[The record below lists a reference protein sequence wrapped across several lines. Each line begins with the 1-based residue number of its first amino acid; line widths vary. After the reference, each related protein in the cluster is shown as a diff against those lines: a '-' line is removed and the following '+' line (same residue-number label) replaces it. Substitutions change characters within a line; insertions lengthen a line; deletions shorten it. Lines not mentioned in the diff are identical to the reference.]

1 MSIEKPT
8 LRTPEQKQERQEKR
22 KKLRKLLPADLQLE
36 FVHNRPEKDKWEMD
50 GKLMKL
56 RQSQEQQDNLF
67 IEAVK
72 LISKIDTK
80 EFKQIEELFKK
91 EKQEIAQ
98 ELETIILYE
107 QGIKDFN
114 SDVRHGTAQ
123 SLGELAKINN
133 FQRKK
138 VISRII
144 LRNTKCQKMNYFMY
158 IKPLSIFSKTTKI

>member
-1 MSIEKPT
+1 
-8 LRTPEQKQERQEKR
+8 
-22 KKLRKLLPADLQLE
+22 
-36 FVHNRPEKDKWEMD
+36 
-50 GKLMKL
+50 
-56 RQSQEQQDNLF
+56 
-67 IEAVK
+67 
-72 LISKIDTK
+72 
-80 EFKQIEELFKK
+80 
-91 EKQEIAQ
+91 
-98 ELETIILYE
+98 LYE
-107 QGIKDFN
+107 QGIKDFNSDVRHGTAQSLGELAKIAPERYIPLYEQGIKDSN